1 MSVSF
6 ECEKER
12 LSSNGVFCLPF
23 STYLFIAPKV
33 VRPGYDLTIHGSL
46 LVVPPSPVTVTV
58 ELYDENPSG
67 EERRRPR
74 IDPPVFIE
82 QRRMEPEPVL
92 DIAMVEPPAID
103 IQGPVDALPVAPAE
117 TTTPVVTTTTE
128 RPLPKPIALVQEV
141 FTDDKGT

>member
-1 MSVSF
+1 M
-6 ECEKER
+6 
-12 LSSNGVFCLPF
+12 
-23 STYLFIAPKV
+23 
-33 VRPGYDLTIHGSL
+33 
-46 LVVPPSPVTVTV
+46 TVTV

-92 DIAMVEPPAID
+92 DIAMVEPPAIE
-103 IQGPVDALPVAPAE
+103 GPVDALPVAPAE

-128 RPLPKPIALVQEV
+128 RPLPKPIASVQEV
-141 FTDDKGT
+141 YTDDKGT